1 METIEEMIKE
11 LPLELQQ
18 EVYDFTRFLLVKKI
32 HPMQKKLQMTWA
44 GGLRDFREQY
54 TSVELQKKALEWWG
68 H

>member
-11 LPLELQQ
+11 LPLELQR

-32 HPMQKKLQMTWA
+32 HPIHKKLQMTWA

-54 TSVELQKKALEWWG
+54 TSV
-68 H
+68 